1 MNLVNLNNSYQLSS
15 IQQGMLFNSLLAQES
30 GVDIEQVVCFVKE
43 KIDIDAFQK
52 AWQQI
57 LARHAVLRS
66 SFDWENGR
74 EPLQCVHP
82 AVTIPLKQQDW
93 SSLSETEKSTKLQAY
108 LQSDRLLGFD
118 LNIAPLMRLALFRL
132 GESCY
137 QFVWTFHHALLDGR
151 SLYIIIQELFAF
163 YDAFLQGKDLELPQP
178 RPYQDHIAWLQQQDW
193 SKSEGFWRNLLKGFT
208 APTPLLVDSNPR
220 EESGFREQTIRV
232 SQTTTQMLQAF
243 AQKHQLTL
251 NTLVQG
257 AWGLLLSR
265 YSGESDIVFG
275 ATRACRHSS
284 VAGAESMVGLLINT
298 LPVRVKVSGEK
309 PLVNWLQELRS
320 QWVTLRDYEHT
331 PLVNVQRWSD
341 VPGGTSLF
349 DSIVVFENY
358 ELNSALRSQG
368 QRWQNLEFRLE
379 EQTNFPLTLV
389 GYGESELL
397 LKLKY
402 DRQKFDDA
410 KICRMLGHLQTLLA
424 SMATD
429 SSQSLGQLPLLTT
442 AEKHQMLVEWNHTQA
457 DFADQLCIH
466 QLFEAQ
472 VEKTPDAIAV
482 VCGAEQL
489 TYKELN
495 SRANQLAHHLQQ
507 LGVKPGVLVAVY
519 LERSLEMIPAVLGIL
534 KAGGAYVPLEP
545 SFPKARIQLLLS
557 SLQINCLVTQTS
569 LLANIQE
576 LELNALEHLICL
588 DKSVHNAMCN
598 LFLEPL
604 PETERAF
611 DSCSPSLVGKGL
623 GVRSERNSHT
633 ALSST
638 AGKKPENH
646 QEIFSPTPSI
656 WHRYYLDLLPT
667 ENLPTSASSDDVAY
681 VIFTSGSTGT
691 PKGVVVRHQPVI
703 NLIEWVNKTFNV
715 NAQDRVLFITSLCF
729 DLSVYDIFGL
739 LAAGGSIRVV
749 PSHDIRD
756 PEALL
761 HILCHE
767 PITFWDSAPPALQQL
782 AQFFPKVQEN
792 NYHPQ
797 LRLVFMSGD
806 WIPVTLPDLLKTTF
820 PGVEVIS
827 LGGAT
832 EATVWSNYY
841 PIGKVEPHWKSIPY
855 GKPIQNAQ
863 YYILDDYLNPC
874 PIGVTGE
881 LYIGGECLASG
892 YLNQPEL
899 TAQKFIPSP
908 FGNSKLYKTGDL
920 ARYFS
925 DGNIEFLGRID
936 HQVKIRGFRIELGEI
951 ESVLTQH
958 DCVQETVVIARED
971 EPGNKRLVAYV
982 VIDGDSPITMN
993 ELRRFLQ
1000 TKLPDYMVPSAFI
1013 AIAQIPLTPNGK
1025 VDRRALPI
1033 PDQSRPELEKAFV
1046 APRNAVEIEL
1056 GRIWSEVLGIES
1068 VGIND
1073 NFFDLGGNSLLA
1085 VKLFTQV
1092 EKKFGQKLPLATLL
1106 QSPTIEQ
1113 LASILST
1120 ANTPVSWSSL
1130 VTIQPGN
1137 NTKRPLFLIHALGGN
1152 VIGYQNLVR
1161 YLGAEQ
1167 PVYGLQARGLD
1178 GKQAPHTR
1186 VEDMACDYIQEI
1198 RSVQPQGPYLLG
1210 GFSSGGTVA
1219 YEMARQLVAQGDRVE
1234 LLAMFDTYSP
1244 SLYIN
1249 NPSLLRTLYVYLLTL
1264 LRLPS
1269 VDRWNYVLAKIDWF
1283 QSMLTGKTSSK
1294 FDLWNEHSFT
1304 EDANPYNM
1312 ALIEALKQAT
1322 MADYVVK
1329 PYSGKVTLF
1338 TTKEILRWCQFQ
1350 PCRGWGAMAKQG
1362 IEIHEVPGT
1371 HLGMLGEPCVQ
1382 ILAAKLKHCLDAIE
1396 ANNQAE
1402 SVKIEQMRWMLQKEN
1417 YRELEHQY

>member
-1 MNLVNLNNSYQLSS
+1 MKVVTVNNSYQLSS
-15 IQQGMLFNSLLAQES
+15 IQQGMLFNGLVAQKS
-30 GVDIEQVVCFVKE
+30 GVDIEQVICLLSE
-43 KIDIDAFQK
+43 KIDILAFQQ
-52 AWQQI
+52 AWQKVVE
-57 LARHAVLRS
+57 RHAVLRT
-66 SFDWENGR
+66 SFDWENGQ
-74 EPLQCVHP
+74 EPLQCVHQE
-82 AVTIPLKQQDW
+82 VTIPLEQQDW
-93 SSLSETEKSTKLQAY
+93 CGLSDTEQSTKLQAY
-108 LQSDRLLGFD
+108 LQSDRQLGFE
-118 LNIAPLMRLALFRL
+118 LNVAPLMRLALFRL
-132 GESCY
+132 KESVY

-151 SLYIIIQELFAF
+151 SLSIIIKELFNF
-163 YDAFLQGKDLELPQP
+163 YDAFSEGKDLQLPQP

-193 SKSEGFWRNLLKGFT
+193 SKSEGFWRKLLKGFT
-208 APTPLLVDSNPR
+208 APTPLLVDSTPR
-220 EESGFREQTIRV
+220 EQGGFGEQAIRI
-232 SQTTTQMLQAF
+232 SEKTTAMLQSL
-243 AQKHQLTL
+243 AQQHQLTL

-257 AWGLLLSR
+257 AWALLLSR
-265 YSGESDIVFG
+265 YSGESDVVFG

-284 VAGAESMVGLLINT
+284 VVGAESMVGLLINT
-298 LPVRVKVSGEK
+298 VPIRVSVSGEK
-309 PLVNWLQELRS
+309 PLLTWLKELRS
-320 QWVTLRDYEHT
+320 QWVALRDYEHT
-331 PLVNVQRWSD
+331 PLVNIQRWSD
-341 VPGGTSLF
+341 VPGGTPLF
-349 DSIVVFENY
+349 DSILVFENY

-368 QRWQNLEFRLE
+368 DRWQNLEVKLE

-389 GYGESELL
+389 GYAESELL

-402 DRQKFDDA
+402 DQKSFNDA
-410 KICRMLGHLQTLLA
+410 KIRRMLGHLQTLLS
-424 SMATD
+424 SMVINPW
-429 SSQSLGQLPLLTT
+429 QSLGELPLLTT
-442 AEKHQMLVEWNHTQA
+442 DERHQMLIEWNHTQA
-457 DFADQLCIH
+457 DFAEQLCIH

-472 VEKTPDAIAV
+472 VEQTPDAVAV
-482 VCGAEQL
+482 VCGEEQL

-495 SRANQLAHHLQQ
+495 CRANQLAHHLQQ

-557 SLQINCLVTQTS
+557 SLQINHLVTQTS
-569 LLANIQE
+569 LLPSIHE
-576 LELNALEHLICL
+576 LELNALQHLICL
-588 DKSVHNAMCN
+588 DKSAYSQ
-598 LFLEPL
+598 
-604 PETERAF
+604 A
-611 DSCSPSLVGKGL
+611 DK
-623 GVRSERNSHT
+623 
-633 ALSST
+633 
-638 AGKKPENH
+638 EN
-646 QEIFSPTPSI
+646 QKEIFSPTPLHPYTPTPLYPTPTPSV
-656 WHRYYLDLLPT
+656 WNRSYLDLLPT
-667 ENLPTSASSDDVAY
+667 ENLPTSTNSNDIAY

-715 NAQDRVLFITSLCF
+715 NANDRVLFITSLCF

-749 PSHDIRD
+749 PSHDVRD

-782 AQFFPKVQEN
+782 ATFFPMVQESN
-792 NYHPQ
+792 CHPQ

-874 PIGVTGE
+874 PIGVSGE
-881 LYIGGECLASG
+881 LHIGGECLASG

-899 TAQKFIPSP
+899 TAQKFIPNP
-908 FGNSKLYKTGDL
+908 FSDQKEARLYKTGDL
-920 ARYFS
+920 ARYLG

-958 DCVQETVVIARED
+958 DSVQETVVIARED

-982 VIDGDSPITMN
+982 VVNGETATTMN

-1000 TKLPDYMVPSAFI
+1000 EKLPEYMIPSAFV
-1013 AIAQIPLTPNGK
+1013 AIAKIPLTPNGK

-1033 PDQSRPELEKAFV
+1033 PDQTRPELEKAFV
-1046 APRNAVEIEL
+1046 APRNPIEIEL
-1056 GRIWSEVLGIES
+1056 ARIWSEILGFDAI
-1068 VGIND
+1068 GISD
-1073 NFFDLGGNSLLA
+1073 NFFELGGNSLLA
-1085 VKLFTQV
+1085 VKLFTQI
-1092 EKKFGQKLPLATLL
+1092 EQKFGQKLPLATLL

-1113 LASILST
+1113 LASILSQS
-1120 ANTPVSWSSL
+1120 NTSVSWSSL
-1130 VTIQPGN
+1130 VTIQAGSSP
-1137 NTKRPLFLIHALGGN
+1137 KRPLFLIHALGGN
-1152 VIGYQNLVR
+1152 VIGYQTLVR

-1167 PVYGLQARGLD
+1167 PVYGLQAQGLD
-1178 GKQAPHTR
+1178 GKQAPHTK
-1186 VEDMACDYIQEI
+1186 VEDMAAHYIREI
-1198 RSVQPQGPYLLG
+1198 RTVQPQGPYLLG

-1219 YEMARQLVAQGDRVE
+1219 YEMARQLVAQGDRVA

-1249 NPSLLRTLYVYLLTL
+1249 NPSLLRTLYVYLFTL

-1269 VDRWNYVLAKIDWF
+1269 VDRLNYVFAKVDWLK
-1283 QSMLTGKTSSK
+1283 SMFTGKASSK

-1322 MADYVVK
+1322 MVDYVPQ
-1329 PYSGKVTLF
+1329 PYAGKVTLF
-1338 TTKEILRWCQFQ
+1338 TTKEILRWCQFK
-1350 PCRGWGAMAKQG
+1350 PCRGWGDMAKQG
-1362 IEIHEVPGT
+1362 VEIHEVPGT
-1371 HLGMLGEPCVQ
+1371 HLGMLGEPGVQ
-1382 ILAAKLKHCLDAIE
+1382 ILAEKLRVCLEEVQAD
-1396 ANNQAE
+1396 NQVE
-1402 SVKIEQMRWMLQKEN
+1402 SEKIEQMRRILQKEN

>member
-1 MNLVNLNNSYQLSS
+1 MKVLTVQDSYQLSS
-15 IQQGMLFNSLLAQES
+15 IQQGMLFNSLVAQNS
-30 GVDIEQVVCFVKE
+30 GVDIEQMICVVDE
-43 KIDIDAFQK
+43 KIDIFAFQK
-52 AWQQI
+52 AWQRVVE
-57 LARHAVLRS
+57 RHAVLRT
-66 SFDWENGR
+66 SFDLQNGR
-74 EPLQCVHP
+74 EPLQCVHQW
-82 AVTIPLKQQDW
+82 VKIPLEQQDW
-93 SSLSETEKSTKLQAY
+93 CGLSAQEQSTKLQAY
-108 LQSDRLLGFD
+108 LQSDRKLGFD
-118 LNIAPLMRLALFRL
+118 LNVAPLMRLALFQL
-132 GESCY
+132 QESVY
-137 QFVWTFHHALLDGR
+137 QFIWTFHHAVLDGR
-151 SLYIIIQELFAF
+151 SMSIIIKEVFTF
-163 YDAFLQGKDLELPQP
+163 YDAFLEGKDLQLPQP

-193 SKSEGFWRNLLKGFT
+193 SKSASFWRDLLKGFT

-220 EESGFREQTIRV
+220 NQSGFGEQAIRL
-232 SQTTTQMLQAF
+232 SEKTTAMLQSVAE
-243 AQKHQLTL
+243 QHQLTL

-257 AWGLLLSR
+257 AWALLLSR
-265 YSGESDIVFG
+265 YSGESDVVFG

-284 VAGAESMVGLLINT
+284 VAGAQSMVGLLINT

-309 PLVNWLQELRS
+309 PLLTWLKELRS
-320 QWVTLRDYEHT
+320 QWMVLRDYEHT
-331 PLVNVQRWSD
+331 PLVNIQRWSD
-341 VPGGTSLF
+341 IPAGTSLF
-349 DSIVVFENY
+349 DSILVFDKY

-368 QRWQNLEFRLE
+368 DRWQNLEIKQE

-389 GYGESELL
+389 GYAELELL

-402 DRQKFDDA
+402 DQNKFDDA
-410 KICRMLGHLQTLLA
+410 KIGRMLGHLQTLLS
-424 SMATD
+424 SMATHPW
-429 SSQSLGQLPLLTT
+429 QCLGELPLLTT
-442 AEKHQMLVEWNHTQA
+442 DERHQMLMEWNHTQT
-457 DFADQLCIH
+457 DFAEQLCIH

-472 VEKTPDAIAV
+472 VEQTPDAIAV
-482 VCGAEQL
+482 VCGQEQL

-495 SRANQLAHHLQQ
+495 WRANQLANHLKQ
-507 LGVKPGVLVAVY
+507 LGVKPGVLVGVY

-557 SLQINCLVTQTS
+557 SLQINCVVTQTD
-569 LLANIQE
+569 LLASIHE
-576 LELNALEHLICL
+576 LELSALEHLICL
-588 DKSVHNAMCN
+588 DKSAY
-598 LFLEPL
+598 
-604 PETERAF
+604 
-611 DSCSPSLVGKGL
+611 
-623 GVRSERNSHT
+623 
-633 ALSST
+633 ST

-646 QEIFSPTPSI
+646 QEIFSPTPLHPHTPTLSV
-656 WHRYYLDLLPT
+656 WHRSYLDLLPT
-667 ENLPTSASSDDVAY
+667 ANLPTSANSNDIAY

-749 PSHDIRD
+749 SSDDVRD

-782 AQFFPKVQEN
+782 AGFFHKVQESN
-792 NYHPQ
+792 CHPQ

-863 YYILDDYLNPC
+863 YYILDAYLNPC

-899 TAQKFIPSP
+899 TAQKFIPNP
-908 FGNSKLYKTGDL
+908 FSSNPEARLYKTGDL
-920 ARYFS
+920 ARYLS

-958 DCVQETVVIARED
+958 DYVEETVVIARED

-982 VIDGDSPITMN
+982 VINGESAPVMN

-1000 TKLPDYMVPSAFI
+1000 EKLPEYMIPSAFVVI
-1013 AIAQIPLTPNGK
+1013 AKIPLTPNGK

-1033 PDQSRPELEKAFV
+1033 PDQRPELEKAFV

-1056 GRIWSEVLGIES
+1056 AGIWSEVLGIQS
-1068 VGIND
+1068 IGISD
-1073 NFFDLGGNSLLA
+1073 NFFELGGNSLLA
-1085 VKLFTQV
+1085 VRLFTQV
-1092 EKKFGQKLPLATLL
+1092 ENKFSQKLPLATLL

-1113 LASILST
+1113 LARILSES
-1120 ANTPVSWSSL
+1120 NTKTSWSSL
-1130 VTIQPGN
+1130 VTIQSGSSA
-1137 NTKRPLFLIHALGGN
+1137 KRPLFLIHALGGN
-1152 VIGYQNLVR
+1152 VIGYQTLVR
-1161 YLGAEQ
+1161 HLGAEQ
-1167 PVYGLQARGLD
+1167 PVYGLQAQGLD

-1186 VEDMACDYIQEI
+1186 VEDMASHYIQEI
-1198 RSVQPQGPYLLG
+1198 RTVQPHGPYLLG
-1210 GFSSGGTVA
+1210 GFSSGGIVA
-1219 YEMARQLVAQGDRVE
+1219 YEMARQLVAQGDRVA
-1234 LLAMFDTYSP
+1234 LLAMFDTYNP

-1249 NPSLLRTLYVYLLTL
+1249 HPSLLRTLYVYWLTL

-1269 VDRWNYVLAKIDWF
+1269 VDRRNYALAKIDWF
-1283 QSMLTGKTSSK
+1283 QSMLTGKPSSK
-1294 FDLWNEHSFT
+1294 FDLWNEHSFA

-1322 MADYVVK
+1322 MVDYVAK
-1329 PYSGKVTLF
+1329 PYAGKVTLF
-1338 TTKEILRWCQFQ
+1338 TTKEVLRWCQFQ
-1350 PCRGWGAMAKQG
+1350 PCRGWSAMARQG
-1362 IEIHEVPGT
+1362 VEIHEIPGT
-1371 HLGMLGEPCVQ
+1371 HLGMLGEPGVQ
-1382 ILAAKLKHCLDAIE
+1382 TLAEKLMVCLEE
-1396 ANNQAE
+1396 AQGDNQVISPKVE
-1402 SVKIEQMRWMLQKEN
+1402 KMRWI
-1417 YRELEHQY
+1417 LEKSDWRLPKSKITSKS

>member
-1 MNLVNLNNSYQLSS
+1 MKVVSLKNSYQLSS
-15 IQQGMLFNSLLAQES
+15 IQQGMLFNSLVAQNS
-30 GVDIEQVVCFVKE
+30 GVDIEQLICLVHE
-43 KIDIDAFQK
+43 KIDVVAFQQ
-52 AWQQI
+52 AWQKVVE
-57 LARHAVLRS
+57 RHAVLRT

-74 EPLQCVHP
+74 EPLQCVHQD
-82 AVTIPLKQQDW
+82 VTIPLEQQDW
-93 SSLSETEKSTKLQAY
+93 SGLSDTEQSTKLQVY
-108 LQSDRLLGFD
+108 LQSDRRVGFE
-118 LNIAPLMRLALFRL
+118 LNVAPLMRLALFRL
-132 GESCY
+132 QESVY
-137 QFVWTFHHALLDGR
+137 QFIWTFHHALLDGR
-151 SLYIIIQELFAF
+151 SMSIIIKEVFTF
-163 YDAFLQGKDLELPQP
+163 YDAFCEGKDLQLPQP

-193 SKSEGFWRNLLKGFT
+193 SKSESFWRDLLKGFT
-208 APTPLLVDSNPR
+208 APTPLLVDSTPR
-220 EESGFREQTIRV
+220 NQSGFGEQAIRL
-232 SQTTTQMLQAF
+232 SEKTTARLQSLAE
-243 AQKHQLTL
+243 QHQLTL

-257 AWGLLLSR
+257 AWALLLSR
-265 YSGESDIVFG
+265 YSGESDVVFG

-309 PLVNWLQELRS
+309 PLLTWLKELRS
-320 QWVTLRDYEHT
+320 QWVALRDYEHT
-331 PLVNVQRWSD
+331 PLVNIQRWSD

-349 DSIVVFENY
+349 DSILVFDKY

-368 QRWQNLEFRLE
+368 DRWQNLEVKQE

-389 GYGESELL
+389 GYAESELL

-402 DRQKFDDA
+402 DQNNFDDA
-410 KICRMLGHLQTLLA
+410 KIGRMLGHLQTLLS
-424 SMATD
+424 SMATNPW
-429 SSQSLGQLPLLTT
+429 QCLGELPLLTT
-442 AEKHQMLVEWNHTQA
+442 DERHQMLMEWNHTQT
-457 DFADQLCIH
+457 DFAEQLCIH

-472 VEKTPDAIAV
+472 VEQTPEAIAV
-482 VCGAEQL
+482 VCGQEQL

-495 SRANQLAHHLQQ
+495 WRANQLAHHLKQ
-507 LGVKPGVLVAVY
+507 LGVKPGVLVGVY

-545 SFPKARIQLLLS
+545 TFPKARIQLLLS
-557 SLQINCLVTQTS
+557 SLQINCLVTQTC
-569 LLANIQE
+569 LLPSIHE
-576 LELNALEHLICL
+576 LELSALEHLICL
-588 DKSVHNAMCN
+588 DQ
-598 LFLEPL
+598 
-604 PETERAF
+604 
-611 DSCSPSLVGKGL
+611 SPHTQCVCQ
-623 GVRSERNSHT
+623 VEHQQVWNRS
-633 ALSST
+633 
-638 AGKKPENH
+638 
-646 QEIFSPTPSI
+646 
-656 WHRYYLDLLPT
+656 YLDLLPT
-667 ENLPTSASSDDVAY
+667 GNLPTSANSNDIAY

-715 NAQDRVLFITSLCF
+715 NSDDRVLFITSLCF

-749 PSHDIRD
+749 SSHDVRD

-782 AQFFPKVQEN
+782 AAFFPMVQESN
-792 NYHPQ
+792 CHPQ

-820 PGVEVIS
+820 PGIDVIS

-863 YYILDDYLNPC
+863 YYILDAYLNPC
-874 PIGVTGE
+874 PIGVSGE
-881 LYIGGECLASG
+881 LHIGGECLASG

-899 TAQKFIPSP
+899 TAQKFIPNP
-908 FGNSKLYKTGDL
+908 FSEKKEARLYKTGDL
-920 ARYFS
+920 ARYLS

-958 DCVQETVVIARED
+958 DSVQETVVIARED

-982 VIDGDSPITMN
+982 VVNGESAPAMN

-1000 TKLPDYMVPSAFI
+1000 EKLPEYMIPSAFV
-1013 AIAQIPLTPNGK
+1013 AIAYIPLTPNGK

-1033 PDQSRPELEKAFV
+1033 PDQRPDLEKAFV

-1056 GRIWSEVLGIES
+1056 AQIWSEVLGIQS
-1068 VGIND
+1068 IGIRD
-1073 NFFDLGGNSLLA
+1073 NFFELGGNSLLA
-1085 VKLFTQV
+1085 VRLFTQV
-1092 EKKFGQKLPLATLL
+1092 ENKFAQKLPLATLL

-1113 LASILST
+1113 LASILRQS
-1120 ANTPVSWSSL
+1120 NTKTSWSSL
-1130 VTIQPGN
+1130 VTIQPGRSA
-1137 NTKRPLFLIHALGGN
+1137 KRPLFLIHALGGN
-1152 VIGYQNLVR
+1152 VIGYQTLVR
-1161 YLGAEQ
+1161 HLDAEQ
-1167 PVYGLQARGLD
+1167 PVYGLQAQGLD

-1186 VEDMACDYIQEI
+1186 VEDMASHYIKEI
-1198 RSVQPQGPYLLG
+1198 RTVQPHGPYLLG

-1219 YEMARQLVAQGDRVE
+1219 FEMARQLVAQGDRVA
-1234 LLAMFDTYSP
+1234 LLAMFDTYNP

-1249 NPSLLRTLYVYLLTL
+1249 HPSLLRTLYVYWLTL

-1269 VDRWNYVLAKIDWF
+1269 VDRRNYVFAKVDWF
-1283 QSMLTGKTSSK
+1283 KSMLTGKHSSK
-1294 FDLWNEHSFT
+1294 FDLWNEHSFA

-1322 MADYVVK
+1322 MADYVAK
-1329 PYSGKVTLF
+1329 PYAGKVTLF
-1338 TTKEILRWCQFQ
+1338 TTKEVLRWCQFK
-1350 PCRGWGAMAKQG
+1350 PCRGWSGMAKQG
-1362 IEIHEVPGT
+1362 VEIHEVSGT
-1371 HLGMLGEPCVQ
+1371 HLGMLGEPGVQ
-1382 ILAAKLKHCLDAIE
+1382 ILAEKLRVCLE
-1396 ANNQAE
+1396 AAQADNQVVSPQAE
-1402 SVKIEQMRWMLQKEN
+1402 NIRWILQNQDYRKFGFKTPSTSASSVR
-1417 YRELEHQY
+1417 

>member
-1 MNLVNLNNSYQLSS
+1 MKVVSLKNSYQLSS
-15 IQQGMLFNSLLAQES
+15 IQQGMLFNSLVAQNS
-30 GVDIEQVVCFVKE
+30 GVDIEQLICLVHERIDVV
-43 KIDIDAFQK
+43 AFQQ
-52 AWQQI
+52 AWQRVVE
-57 LARHAVLRS
+57 RHAVLRT

-74 EPLQCVHP
+74 EPLQCVHQD
-82 AVTIPLKQQDW
+82 VTIPLEQHDW
-93 SSLSETEKSTKLQAY
+93 SGLSDTEQSTNLQVY
-108 LQSDRLLGFD
+108 LQSDRRLGFE
-118 LNIAPLMRLALFRL
+118 LNVAPLMRLALFRIK
-132 GESCY
+132 ESVY
-137 QFVWTFHHALLDGR
+137 QFIWTFHHALLDGR
-151 SLYIIIQELFAF
+151 SLSVIIKEVFTF
-163 YDAFLQGKDLELPQP
+163 YDAFCEGKDLQLPQP

-193 SKSEGFWRNLLKGFT
+193 SKSESFWRDLLKGFT
-208 APTPLLVDSNPR
+208 APTPLLVDSTPR
-220 EESGFREQTIRV
+220 NQSGFGEQAIRL
-232 SQTTTQMLQAF
+232 SEKTTAMLQSLAE
-243 AQKHQLTL
+243 QHQLTL

-257 AWGLLLSR
+257 AWALLLSR
-265 YSGESDIVFG
+265 YSGESDVVFG

-309 PLVNWLQELRS
+309 PLLTWLKELRS
-320 QWVTLRDYEHT
+320 QWVALRDYEHT
-331 PLVNVQRWSD
+331 PLVNIQRWSD

-349 DSIVVFENY
+349 DSILVFDKY

-368 QRWQNLEFRLE
+368 DRWQNLEVKQE

-389 GYGESELL
+389 GYAESELL

-402 DRQKFDDA
+402 DQNNFDDA
-410 KICRMLGHLQTLLA
+410 KIGRMLGHLQTLLS
-424 SMATD
+424 SMATNPW
-429 SSQSLGQLPLLTT
+429 QCLGELPLLTT
-442 AEKHQMLVEWNHTQA
+442 DERHQMLMEWNHTQT
-457 DFADQLCIH
+457 DFAEQLCIH

-472 VEKTPDAIAV
+472 VEQTPDAIAV
-482 VCGAEQL
+482 VCGEEQL

-495 SRANQLAHHLQQ
+495 WRANQLAHHLKQ
-507 LGVKPGVLVAVY
+507 LGVKPGVLVGVY

-557 SLQINCLVTQTS
+557 SLQINCLVTQTC
-569 LLANIQE
+569 LLSSIHE
-576 LELNALEHLICL
+576 LELSALQHLICL
-588 DKSVHNAMCN
+588 DKSPH
-598 LFLEPL
+598 
-604 PETERAF
+604 
-611 DSCSPSLVGKGL
+611 
-623 GVRSERNSHT
+623 SE
-633 ALSST
+633 

-646 QEIFSPTPSI
+646 QEVFSPTPLQPHTPTPSV
-656 WHRYYLDLLPT
+656 WHRSYLDLLPT
-667 ENLPTSASSDDVAY
+667 ENLPISANSNDIAY

-715 NAQDRVLFITSLCF
+715 NFEDRVLFITSLCF

-749 PSHDIRD
+749 SSHDVRD

-782 AQFFPKVQEN
+782 AGFFPKVQASN
-792 NYHPQ
+792 CHPQ

-820 PGVEVIS
+820 PGVAVIS

-841 PIGKVEPHWKSIPY
+841 PISKVEPHWKSIPY

-863 YYILDDYLNPC
+863 YYILDAYLNPC
-874 PIGVTGE
+874 PIGVSGE
-881 LYIGGECLASG
+881 LHIGGECLASG

-899 TAQKFIPSP
+899 TAQKFIPNP
-908 FGNSKLYKTGDL
+908 FSDKKEARLYKTGDL
-920 ARYFS
+920 ARYLS

-958 DCVQETVVIARED
+958 DSVQETVVIARED

-982 VIDGDSPITMN
+982 VVNGESAPVMN

-1000 TKLPDYMVPSAFI
+1000 EKLPEYMIPSAFI
-1013 AIAQIPLTPNGK
+1013 AIAYIPLTPNGK

-1033 PDQSRPELEKAFV
+1033 PDQRPDLEKAFV

-1056 GRIWSEVLGIES
+1056 AQIWSEVLGIQS
-1068 VGIND
+1068 IGIRD
-1073 NFFDLGGNSLLA
+1073 NFFELGGNSLLA
-1085 VKLFTQV
+1085 VRLFTQV
-1092 EKKFGQKLPLATLL
+1092 EKKFAQKLPLATLL

-1113 LASILST
+1113 LASILRQS
-1120 ANTPVSWSSL
+1120 NTKTSWSSL
-1130 VTIQPGN
+1130 VTIQPGSN
-1137 NTKRPLFLIHALGGN
+1137 AKRPLFLIHALGGN
-1152 VIGYQNLVR
+1152 VIGYQTLVR
-1161 YLGAEQ
+1161 HLDAEQ
-1167 PVYGLQARGLD
+1167 PVYGLQAQGLD

-1186 VEDMACDYIQEI
+1186 VEDMASHYIKEI
-1198 RSVQPQGPYLLG
+1198 RTVQPQGPYLLG

-1219 YEMARQLVAQGDRVE
+1219 FEMARQLVAQGDRVA
-1234 LLAMFDTYSP
+1234 LLAMFDTYNP

-1249 NPSLLRTLYVYLLTL
+1249 HPSLLRTLYVYWLTL

-1269 VDRWNYVLAKIDWF
+1269 VDRRNYVFAKVDWF
-1283 QSMLTGKTSSK
+1283 KSMLTGKHSSK
-1294 FDLWNEHSFT
+1294 FDLWNEHSFA

-1312 ALIEALKQAT
+1312 ALIEVLKQAT
-1322 MADYVVK
+1322 MADYVAK
-1329 PYSGKVTLF
+1329 PYAGKVTLF
-1338 TTKEILRWCQFQ
+1338 TTKEVLRWCQFA
-1350 PCRGWGAMAKQG
+1350 PCRGWSGMAKQG
-1362 IEIHEVPGT
+1362 VEIHEVPGT
-1371 HLGMLGEPCVQ
+1371 HLGMLGEPGVQ
-1382 ILAAKLKHCLDAIE
+1382 ILAEKLRVCLE
-1396 ANNQAE
+1396 AAQGDNQVVSPKAE
-1402 SVKIEQMRWMLQKEN
+1402 NIRWILQN
-1417 YRELEHQY
+1417 QDYRVLEHQY